1 MGKKI
6 IECYAN
12 KISLSG
18 PMSQS
23 QTITKHGPNTKTCKF
38 GQEIVQ
44 SYTTDQNT
52 APQGRGTELRQP
64 RDSKN
69 NHVRNYNK
77 HWTNNSAVG
86 NVSGNRCESGCI
98 SRDREFDPGP
108 VPYFRGNFIMNSFLR
123 SLSSLPLNHSRITSE
138 SMCTKY
144 WLTACS
150 SLPRKKVW
158 LGELTVPPWPQLLTL
173 DVKQPNKHNNNSIP
187 VFKQTA
193 ADST

>member
-1 MGKKI
+1 MFKLMGKKI

-123 SLSSLPLNHSRITSE
+123 SLSSLPLNHSRKIVVSYKR
-138 SMCTKY
+138 KY
-144 WLTACS
+144 VHEVLVNSLFKLAQEKSVVRWTNCPAMATAVDFG
-150 SLPRKKVW
+150 RKAA
-158 LGELTVPPWPQLLTL
+158 
-173 DVKQPNKHNNNSIP
+173 
-187 VFKQTA
+187 KQTQ
-193 ADST
+193 